1 MGQRSQI
8 YVRYINENGECY
20 LIARYYS
27 WNYAERMVSRCKHT
41 LEWIKEMINYDW
53 YFTTE
58 TEKLI
63 RILDTNFD
71 MCDCMISTDIIKEY
85 LEYEPNSNFSDY
97 VFKWYDNNDGKL
109 FIDIKNGQIKYAF
122 TNSSCDTSNPM
133 TAARYMLWNYK
144 DWRKS
149 KYISQDQK
157 NLCNKN
163 IRNIPKLATLMTSEE
178 LEEFINYDY
187 MQNYKNYTN
196 TKDKYSSFY
205 EIELG
210 YLKDGADKI
219 EYEAPFSCCIKTE
232 NFPYNPDSVLKF
244 FNKKLNV
251 DYDWLHSIT
260 RISEEEAN
268 TWFKEIYEI
277 KE

>member
-8 YVRYINENGECY
+8 YVRYTNEKGECY

-27 WNYAERMVSRCKHT
+27 WNYAERMVSRAKHA

-58 TEKLI
+58 PEKLI

-71 MCDCMISTDIIKEY
+71 MQDCMISTDIIKEY
-85 LEYEPNSNFSDY
+85 LEYGRNEKFSDY
-97 VFKWYDNNDGKL
+97 VFRWYANNDGKL

-122 TNSSCDTSNPM
+122 TDSSCNTSKPL
-133 TAARYMLWNYK
+133 TAARYMLWNHK

-149 KYISQDQK
+149 KYISSEQK
-157 NLCNKN
+157 ELCEKN
-163 IRNIPKLATLMTSEE
+163 IRLIPKLAQLMTTEE
-178 LEEFINYDY
+178 LEEFINYNY
-187 MQNYKNYTN
+187 TQNYENQTDYF
-196 TKDKYSSFY
+196 SFY
-205 EIELG
+205 ELELG
-210 YLKDGADKI
+210 YLKDGADEI
-219 EYEAPFSCCIKTE
+219 EYEAPFSCCIKTDA
-232 NFPYNPDSVLKF
+232 FPYNPLSLLELI
-244 FNKKLNV
+244 NKKTNNN
-251 DYDWLHSIT
+251 YDWLHSIT
-260 RISEEEAN
+260 HISEEEAN